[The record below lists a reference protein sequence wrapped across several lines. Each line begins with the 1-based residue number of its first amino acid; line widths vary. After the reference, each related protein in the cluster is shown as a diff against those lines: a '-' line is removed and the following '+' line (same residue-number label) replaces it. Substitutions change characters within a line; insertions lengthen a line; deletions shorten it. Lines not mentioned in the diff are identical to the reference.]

1 MITYSFSIKKYFL
14 LFFVL
19 FFSITSAQ
27 KKFTIVLD
35 AGHGGSDIGANRYYS
50 ELGTLREKDVTL
62 AIVLKLG
69 RMLEK
74 DKNFKIILNFRVY
87 ILQF

>member
-1 MITYSFSIKKYFL
+1 MNTHILYTKFFTLI
-14 LFFVL
+14 LFFLGFNTV
-19 FFSITSAQ
+19 FSQ

-50 ELGTLREKDVTL
+50 DLGTVQEKVVTL
-62 AIVLKLG
+62 SVVSKLG

-74 DKNFKIILNFRVY
+74 TKITK
-87 ILQF
+87 